1 MIYALPPVIPHV
13 IVITANQA
21 DCKRGSR
28 DCFPRDRSG
37 WRSPTHG
44 HDQSSAAVGDVN
56 GLLPAVQGGQPTAL
70 AQL

>member
-1 MIYALPPVIPHV
+1 MHTMIYALPPVIPHA

-37 WRSPTHG
+37 WRSPTHS
-44 HDQSSAAVGDVN
+44 HDQSSVASVTSMDYSRLSKVVG
-56 GLLPAVQGGQPTAL
+56 LQP
-70 AQL
+70 

>member
-44 HDQSSAAVGDVN
+44 YDQSSAAVVTSMDYSRLSRVVS
-56 GLLPAVQGGQPTAL
+56 LQP
-70 AQL
+70 